1 MALYKKV
8 AGIRIKLTP
17 TEVAAHLASEAEAAI
32 AIAANRIVTERN
44 ERNILL
50 AESDWTRMDDNGL
63 SVSDKE
69 AWATYRQ
76 ALRNLPDQEG
86 FPYEVTYPTRP

>member
-1 MALYKKV
+1 MSLYKKV

-17 TEVAAHLASEAEAAI
+17 AEVAAHTASEEVANTAE
-32 AIAANRIVTERN
+32 AANRIVIERDN
-44 ERNILL
+44 RNALL
-50 AESDWTRMDDNGL
+50 GESDWTRMDDNGL

-86 FPYEVTYPTRP
+86 FPSEVTSPTRP